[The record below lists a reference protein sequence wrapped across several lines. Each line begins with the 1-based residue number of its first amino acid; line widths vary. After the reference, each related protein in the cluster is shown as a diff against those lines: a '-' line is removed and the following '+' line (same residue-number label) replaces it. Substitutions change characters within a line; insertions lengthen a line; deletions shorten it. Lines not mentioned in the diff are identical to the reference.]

1 MIPYSFWQDVEKNL
15 KHVLYGDTD
24 SLYLHIPEDYATLD
38 DTITGTSIVA
48 DEINERIKYY
58 FNSYMLPKLGVNPNY
73 NNTYFK
79 TELIAESILFL
90 ETKKNYAYNLVY
102 KEGKII
108 EPAETN
114 YTGIPIVKSNTAPL
128 TKDFLEYLIK
138 DIALNKQ
145 VITREHVSEK
155 LATIGKILNER
166 IIKCIQD
173 YDFEYISAPC
183 KWNDKEFISEPTTI
197 LGMKFYNILTESETF
212 RPGGFGIY
220 FPVVVKGNGTLQQLS
235 SRHNIS
241 LEDVKYMTVPYGYN
255 KELLKHIITK
265 FDLRIDAQMF
275 WNWDRLGNN
284 KVAKKI
290 IDLIKLSVGLPI

>member
-38 DTITGTSIVA
+38 DTITGTSIIA

-58 FNSYMLPKLGVNPNY
+58 FNSYMLPKLGVNSTY

-90 ETKKNYAYNLVY
+90 ETKKNYAYNLIY

-108 EPAETN
+108 DPAETN

-138 DIALNKQ
+138 NIALNKQ
-145 VITREHVSEK
+145 VITREHVNQQLSN
-155 LATIGKILNER
+155 IGKILNDR
-166 IIKCIQD
+166 IIQCIHD
-173 YDFEYISAPC
+173 YDFEYIAAPC
-183 KWNDKEFISEPTTI
+183 KWNDKDFISEPTTI
-197 LGMKFYNILTESETF
+197 LGMKFYNIITESETF

-220 FPVVVKGNGTLQQLS
+220 FPINIKSSGILQPRLNKN
-235 SRHNIS
+235 NITI
-241 LEDVKYMTVPYGYN
+241 DDIKYITVPYGYN
-255 KELLKHIITK
+255 KDKLKEVMIE
-265 FDLRIDAQMF
+265 FDLHVDPQLF
-275 WNWDRLGNN
+275 WNWDRIGNN

-290 IDLIKLSVGLPI
+290 IELIKLSVGLPI